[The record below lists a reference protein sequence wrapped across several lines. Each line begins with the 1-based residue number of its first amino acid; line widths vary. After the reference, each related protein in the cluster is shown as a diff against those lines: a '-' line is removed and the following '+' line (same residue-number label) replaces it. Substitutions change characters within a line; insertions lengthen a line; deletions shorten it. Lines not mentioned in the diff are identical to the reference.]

1 MTTKFAILLII
12 LFWANTFFL
21 TFLASKIF
29 GESKVHFHV
38 SFFINFIAFL
48 CVFYFSKSDLTQNDL
63 YENSIPQEQT
73 EASYDKID
81 TTQTDS
87 IDYMPRREY
96 YESL

>member
-1 MTTKFAILLII
+1 MTTTFAILLIS

-29 GESKVHFHV
+29 GESKIHFHV

-48 CVFYFSKSDLTQNDL
+48 CVFYFSKPDSKEDNL
-63 YENSIPQEQT
+63 YEDPLYSEQSET
-73 EASYDKID
+73 PYDEVD
-81 TTQTDS
+81 TVQTDS